1 MKDSL
6 PARIDILRICSGLRH
21 ITQFFFEIEQTGFV
35 FDDGVVS
42 MEHEGYLSKFDW
54 IRHPLS
60 NW

>member
-1 MKDSL
+1 
-6 PARIDILRICSGLRH
+6 
-21 ITQFFFEIEQTGFV
+21 V